1 MNISTLVGILSGL
14 VGIFLGFATYNYTHK
29 KDEKKDTEEVT
40 KNRVQLNTKIDLLLS
55 NNSDI
60 KGSVKELDK
69 KFDNFKDDVTERLT
83 RVEESCKQAHK
94 RIDRLHN
101 Q

>member
-1 MNISTLVGILSGL
+1 MDMSTMIGIVCTIIGTFIGFIS
-14 VGIFLGFATYNYTHK
+14 YYYTHK

>member
-1 MNISTLVGILSGL
+1 MDIIAIVGIVCTLIGTFIGVVS
-14 VGIFLGFATYNYTHK
+14 YNYTQK
-29 KDEKKDTEEVT
+29 KDEKKDTESTT
-40 KNRVQLNTKIDLLLS
+40 KNRVELNTKIDLLLS
-55 NNSDI
+55 NNSEI

>member
-1 MNISTLVGILSGL
+1 MNISTIVGIISAI
-14 VGIFLGFATYNYTHK
+14 VGMILGYAGFSHTQK
-29 KDEKKDTEEVT
+29 KDQKKDTEEST

-55 NNSDI
+55 NNSEI

>member
-1 MNISTLVGILSGL
+1 MDMSTIIGIVCTVIGTF
-14 VGIFLGFATYNYTHK
+14 IGFAGYYYTHK